1 MKLLYEEFT
10 DIVTYVIRFVMKHSY
25 LFEIINNNY
34 WVLNFHLTQ
43 YYKIKKRNIYIYS
56 YVFENHSSFGIL
68 NV

>member
-43 YYKIKKRNIYIYS
+43 YYKIKKRNIYILMYLKI
-56 YVFENHSSFGIL
+56 IL
-68 NV
+68 VLGF

>member
-43 YYKIKKRNIYIYS
+43 YYKIKKRNIYI
-56 YVFENHSSFGIL
+56 FLCI
-68 NV
+68 